1 MNLSEIFFFI
11 PISVEMKI
19 FPTLYK
25 LQDSLS
31 LSPKESYLEAES
43 PPLDINTIKFVP
55 VQQDF
60 AQKFRQIGGL
70 LMKYHFSTFKQL
82 CLPGEMFAVNFMN
95 FRILRNQLWVL
106 RLETEDINKKKLLT
120 GFP

>member
-1 MNLSEIFFFI
+1 
-11 PISVEMKI
+11 MKI

-55 VQQDF
+55 VQQGF
-60 AQKFRQIGGL
+60 AQKFRKIGGL
-70 LMKYHFSTFKQL
+70 FMKYRFSPFKQL

-95 FRILRNQLWVL
+95 FHILRNQLWVL
-106 RLETEDINKKKLLT
+106 RLETEDINEKKLLT